1 MFSLYPP
8 PATHECPPKISAHS
22 VQPFSRTKGTYISEC
37 LVLFIEKNIFGDNIL
52 YILFR
57 YVFGDK
63 SSWKYIW
70 MAVVLGSNIIAGK
83 APCSII

>member
-1 MFSLYPP
+1 MYLEINPPGNILY
-8 PATHECPPKISAHS
+8 I
-22 VQPFSRTKGTYISEC
+22 
-37 LVLFIEKNIFGDNIL
+37 FIRYIFGDKSCWKYTVYCLDIYLEINPPGNIL

-57 YVFGDK
+57 YIFGDK